1 MQTIFDEYIAFP
13 LAEYDEV
20 LFGKLVKL
28 LGSVEEVEE
37 AFQLHFPENEEG
49 SAILGGSPTL
59 YDAVDPLP
67 TGKGHRFTIKVGKG
81 IVRFFVNC
89 KLRSTRDEK

>member
-28 LGSVEEVEE
+28 LGSIEEVEE
-37 AFQLHFPENEEG
+37 AFQLYFPENDKG
-49 SAILGGSPTL
+49 SEINGDAPTL
-59 YDAVDPLP
+59 YDEVEPLAR
-67 TGKGHRFTIKVGKG
+67 GKGHRFTIKVGKG
-81 IVRFFVNC
+81 KVRF
-89 KLRSTRDEK
+89 